1 MCSRMLFTMEFINS
15 CSMDLPWF
23 LVSRHLK
30 SSNEGIV
37 RLLEISQTASWPPHY
52 TFGLRQELFFIKPTD
67 ASGKCA
73 SVAVFNSF
81 NDSTNFFRFLE
92 ERWWRF
98 WTQHTTRGRIFLQR
112 STSTKFP
119 TPGIKKKTE
128 VNLKC
133 KMFLGWRSLL
143 LLSSRSCP
151 RSRWM

>member
-23 LVSRHLK
+23 LVSSHLK
-30 SSNEGIV
+30 SSNDEIV
-37 RLLEISQTASWPPHY
+37 RLLEISQATSWPPHH
-52 TFGLRQELFFIKPTD
+52 TLGLPSNKSFIKPTD

-73 SVAVFNSF
+73 SVAGFF
-81 NDSTNFFRFLE
+81 YNDSTNIFRFLE

-119 TPGIKKKTE
+119 TPGINKKTE

-133 KMFLGWRSLL
+133 KMFIGWRSLL